1 MYKHI
6 LVPTDGSPLS
16 NKAART
22 AVDLARQSKARITA
36 MYVMTPYAPPSDM
49 SEIAISPEDHSPAAY
64 KARAEKE
71 AAAALRRI
79 QRAAAAAKVPFSA
92 LSVTA
97 PAPWEAIVDSARA
110 KRCDVIVMGSHG
122 RQGLASLLLGSQTS
136 KVLSHSKKPVLVC
149 R

>member
-22 AVDLARQSKARITA
+22 AVDLARRYKGKVTA
-36 MYVMTPYAPPSDM
+36 MYVMAPYSPPTDM
-49 SEIAISPEDHSPAAY
+49 SEIAISPESHSPTAY
-64 KARAEKE
+64 KERAEKE
-71 AAAALRRI
+71 ANAALRKV
-79 QRAAAAAKVPFSA
+79 QRAAAAAHVPFA
-92 LSVTA
+92 GVSVTA

-122 RQGLASLLLGSQTS
+122 RNSLATLLLGSQTN
-136 KVLSHSKKPVLVC
+136 KVLTHSKKPVLVF